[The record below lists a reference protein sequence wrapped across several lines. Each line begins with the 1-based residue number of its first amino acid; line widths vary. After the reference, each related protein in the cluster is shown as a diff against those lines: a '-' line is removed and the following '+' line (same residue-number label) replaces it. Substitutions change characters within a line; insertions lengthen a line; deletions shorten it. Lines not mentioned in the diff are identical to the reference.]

1 MRGCSRGVS
10 FCPVESSFAICYH
23 PCSIETMTSPNTL
36 QFHNKTLWAKT
47 TDRTDTADGF
57 PLHTHLADV
66 TGMVDWVIARWVSPD
81 TYTRLSN
88 TLGCD
93 LSTVVKFCAAAH
105 DLGKASPF
113 FQHCVPHLA
122 VGLPDKEL
130 AETYVPHS
138 IISAKTLRGF
148 LTDRGFTRAARTGF
162 ELVVAGHHG
171 RFPTERGF
179 PAVCELESPD
189 WQDHRL
195 ELLEHVLD
203 WAEVDVD
210 EMRDVKW
217 STPLVSTVTGLVIA
231 ADWLGSNT
239 DLYPLDAE
247 TAHDYD
253 ARRERALDR
262 IDLGDVWHPHE
273 NPEVGWQ
280 RRFDLSESTE
290 LNAMQQAVLESAG
303 PGLTIVE
310 HSTGG
315 GKTAA
320 ALMAAEKIAYEQG
333 RSGIYMALPTRTV
346 ATAMYETVTDWLS
359 GDTGGSTS
367 GSSVAGLV
375 HGKAERSARF
385 AEVASGDV
393 EGVSYNEWFHHKR
406 AALMPVSVGTI
417 DHVLMCGLKTPHVV
431 LRHVGLLS
439 KVLVIDEIH
448 SSDTYMETYLK
459 TLVAWC
465 GALGVPVIALS
476 ATLSN
481 ERRQLL
487 VDAYRRG
494 QGHSSREVESA
505 GAASQITRVNE
516 LGEVSCA
523 AVPVGASSR
532 KVKCGLVG
540 SSPDIEDV
548 VATVDEHGGVVGLI
562 ADTVTR
568 AQDWYEQVA
577 RLCEGTDV
585 EIVLLHSRFTDT
597 DRAAR
602 EQDLV
607 ERCGRGGVRPDKL
620 IVVST
625 QVIEQAL
632 DIDFD
637 YMVSDVAPV
646 DALIQRAGRV
656 HRHAE
661 TRRPTVFAT
670 PRIDI
675 CGVDGAQFARGVD
688 TVYSPWMLLKTL
700 QFLRGRDEL
709 DTGRG
714 VVEAMDCVFNTADS
728 ELVTDSDIAERID
741 EAKAAHE
748 KRFSVMRALS
758 RVSML
763 PDVRGP
769 VSLMRQWSVSSTTA
783 DESVGAV
790 RLPDGS
796 VEVELVV
803 EGSVDTLRIPAWWHT
818 STGLARW
825 MTSRGAVRVEV
836 DEDGCFDLGR
846 GRLRYDSEVGL
857 HTVT

>member
-1 MRGCSRGVS
+1 M
-10 FCPVESSFAICYH
+10 A
-23 PCSIETMTSPNTL
+23 SPNTL

-47 TDRTDTADGF
+47 TDRTSDADGF
-57 PLHTHLADV
+57 ALHTHLADV

-81 TYTRLSN
+81 TYARLSGE
-88 TLGCD
+88 LGCD
-93 LSTVVKFCAAAH
+93 LSIVVKFCAAAH

-122 VGLPDKEL
+122 TGLPDKEL
-130 AETYVPHS
+130 ADTYVPHS
-138 IISAKTLRGF
+138 VISAKALRGF

-162 ELVVAGHHG
+162 EMVVAGHHG
-171 RFPTERGF
+171 RFPTESGF
-179 PAVCELESPD
+179 PAVCALEAAE
-189 WQDHRL
+189 WQEHRQV
-195 ELLEHVLD
+195 LLDHVLD

-217 STPLVSTVTGLVIA
+217 STSLVSAVTGLVIA

-239 DLYPLDAE
+239 EFFPLDAE

-262 IDLGDVWHPHE
+262 IDLGDVWHPGPH
-273 NPEVGWQ
+273 PEQGWQ
-280 RRFDLSESTE
+280 RRFDLPESTG
-290 LNAMQQAVLESAG
+290 LNAMQEAVVESAG

-320 ALMAAEKIAYEQG
+320 ALLAAEKIAYEQG
-333 RSGIYMALPTRTV
+333 RTGVYMALPTRTV
-346 ATAMYETVTDWLS
+346 ANSMYVTVTDWLS
-359 GDTGGSTS
+359 ADTRDEPVAT
-367 GSSVAGLV
+367 VAGLI
-375 HGKAERSARF
+375 HGKAESDARF
-385 AEVASGDV
+385 SEVSAHAV
-393 EGVSYNEWFHHKR
+393 HGVDFNSWFSRKKG
-406 AALMPVSVGTI
+406 LLTPVAVGTI

-494 QGHSSREVESA
+494 QGRSSHEVESA
-505 GAASQITRVNE
+505 GAASQITRVNGS
-516 LGEVSCA
+516 GEVSCA

-532 KVKCGLVG
+532 KVGCSLMG
-540 SSPDIEDV
+540 SSPDIEHV
-548 VATVDEHGGVVGLI
+548 VDTVCEHGGVVGLI

-568 AQDWYEQVA
+568 AQDWYEQVS
-577 RLCEGTDV
+577 RLCAGTDV
-585 EIVLLHSRFTDT
+585 EIVLLHSRFTDG

-620 IVVST
+620 IVIAT

-632 DIDFD
+632 DLDFD
-637 YMVSDVAPV
+637 YMVTDIAPV
-646 DALIQRAGRV
+646 DALIQRTGRI

-688 TVYSPWMLLKTL
+688 TVYSPWLLLKTL

-709 DTGRG
+709 DTGCG

-741 EAKAAHE
+741 GAKAAHE

-783 DESVGAV
+783 DEAVGAV

-796 VEVELVV
+796 AEIELVIGGV
-803 EGSVDTLRIPAWWHT
+803 VDMVRVPAWWY
-818 STGLARW
+818 SDMGIKRFVS
-825 MTSRGAVRVEV
+825 SRGVARVEV

-857 HTVT
+857 RADT

>member
-1 MRGCSRGVS
+1 
-10 FCPVESSFAICYH
+10 
-23 PCSIETMTSPNTL
+23 MTSPNAL

-66 TGMVDWVIARWVSPD
+66 PGMVDWVIARWVSPD

-138 IISAKTLRGF
+138 IISAKALRGF

-171 RFPTERGF
+171 RFPTESGF

-189 WQDHRL
+189 WQEHRL

-203 WAEVDVD
+203 WAEADVD

-273 NPEVGWQ
+273 NPEDGWQ
-280 RRFDLSESTE
+280 RRFDLPESTG

-320 ALMAAEKIAYEQG
+320 ALMAAEKIAFEQG
-333 RSGIYMALPTRTV
+333 RNGIYVALPTRTV

-359 GDTGGSTS
+359 GDTGGSAS

-417 DHVLMCGLKTPHVV
+417 DHVLMCGLKSSHVS
-431 LRHVGLLS
+431 LRHLGLMS
-439 KVLVIDEIH
+439 KVLVIDEVH

-494 QGHSSREVESA
+494 QGDSSREVEST

-516 LGEVSCA
+516 SGEVSCTT
-523 AVPVGASSR
+523 VPVGASSR

-540 SSPDIEDV
+540 SSPDIEHV
-548 VATVDEHGGVVGLI
+548 VDTVRTRGGVVGLI

-568 AQDWYEQVA
+568 AQDWYERASQ
-577 RLCEGTDV
+577 LCAGTDV

-670 PRIDI
+670 PHVDI
-675 CGVDGAQFARGVD
+675 CGVDGARFARGVD
-688 TVYSPWMLLKTL
+688 TVYSPWLLLKTL

-728 ELVTDSDIAERID
+728 ELVMDSDIAERID
-741 EAKAAHE
+741 DAKTVHE
-748 KRFSVMRALS
+748 RRFSVMRALS

-763 PDVRGP
+763 PDVSGP

-783 DESVGAV
+783 DEAVGAV

-796 VEVELVV
+796 AEIELVIGGV
-803 EGSVDTLRIPAWWHT
+803 ADMVRVPAWWY
-818 STGLARW
+818 SDMGIKRFVS
-825 MTSRGAVRVEV
+825 SRGVARVEV

-846 GRLRYDSEVGL
+846 GRVRYDAEVGL
-857 HTVT
+857 RADT

>member
-1 MRGCSRGVS
+1 
-10 FCPVESSFAICYH
+10 
-23 PCSIETMTSPNTL
+23 MTSPNTL

-47 TDRTDTADGF
+47 TDRTDAAKGF

-66 TGMVDWVIARWVSPD
+66 TGMVGWVINRWVSLD
-81 TYTRLSN
+81 TYNRISGE
-88 TLGCD
+88 LGCD
-93 LSTVVKFCAAAH
+93 LTTVVKFCAAAH

-122 VGLPDKEL
+122 VGLPDNEL

-138 IISAKTLRGF
+138 IISAKALRGF

-171 RFPTERGF
+171 RFPPESGF

-195 ELLEHVLD
+195 ELLEHVLA
-203 WAEVDVD
+203 WAEVGVD

-320 ALMAAEKIAYEQG
+320 ALMAAEKIAFEQG
-333 RSGIYMALPTRTV
+333 RNGIYVALPTRTV

-359 GDTGGSTS
+359 GDTGGSAS

-417 DHVLMCGLKTPHVV
+417 DHVLMCGLKSSHVS
-431 LRHVGLLS
+431 LRHLGLMS

-481 ERRQLL
+481 DRRQLL

-494 QGHSSREVESA
+494 QGHSSCEVESA

-516 LGEVSCA
+516 SGEVSCT

-540 SSPDIEDV
+540 SSPDIEHV
-548 VATVDEHGGVVGLI
+548 VDTVRTRGGVVGLI

-568 AQDWYEQVA
+568 AQDWYERASQ
-577 RLCEGTDV
+577 LCAGTDV

-607 ERCGRGGVRPDKL
+607 SRCGRGGVRPDKMV
-620 IVVST
+620 VVST

-632 DIDFD
+632 DLDFD
-637 YMVSDVAPV
+637 YMVTDIAPV
-646 DALIQRAGRV
+646 DALIQRTGRI

-675 CGVDGAQFARGVD
+675 CGVDGARFARGVD
-688 TVYSPWMLLKTL
+688 TVYSPWLLLKTL

-709 DTGRG
+709 DTGCG

-728 ELVTDSDIAERID
+728 ELVTDSDIAECID
-741 EAKAAHE
+741 DAKTVHE

-783 DESVGAV
+783 DEAVGAV

-796 VEVELVV
+796 AEIELVIGGV
-803 EGSVDTLRIPAWWHT
+803 VDMVRVPAWWY
-818 STGLARW
+818 SDMGIKRFVS
-825 MTSRGAVRVEV
+825 SRGVARVEV

-857 HTVT
+857 RADT

>member
-1 MRGCSRGVS
+1 
-10 FCPVESSFAICYH
+10 
-23 PCSIETMTSPNTL
+23 MTSPNTL

-66 TGMVDWVIARWVSPD
+66 TGMVGWVIDRWVSPG
-81 TYTRLSN
+81 TYDRLSSE
-88 TLGCD
+88 LGCD
-93 LSTVVKFCAAAH
+93 LTTIVKFCAAAH

-130 AETYVPHS
+130 ADTYVPHS
-138 IISAKTLRGF
+138 IISAKALRGY
-148 LTDRGFTRAARTGF
+148 LTNRGFSRAARRGF

-171 RFPTERGF
+171 RFPTESGF

-189 WQDHRL
+189 WQEHRL

-253 ARRERALDR
+253 TRRERALDR

-320 ALMAAEKIAYEQG
+320 ALMAAEKIAFEQG
-333 RSGIYMALPTRTV
+333 RTGVYVALPTRTV

-393 EGVSYNEWFHHKR
+393 EGVSYKEWFHHKR
-406 AALMPVSVGTI
+406 AALMPVAVGTV
-417 DHVLMCGLKTPHVV
+417 DHVLMCGLKSSHVS
-431 LRHVGLLS
+431 LRHVGLMS

-459 TLVAWC
+459 ALLSWC

-476 ATLSN
+476 ATVSD

-487 VDAYRRG
+487 VDAYRHG
-494 QGHSSREVESA
+494 QGHVARKVSWE
-505 GAASQITRVNE
+505 GAASQITRVTE
-516 LGEVSCA
+516 TGEVSCA
-523 AVPVGASSR
+523 AVPAGASSR
-532 KVKCGLVG
+532 KVECGLVG
-540 SSPDIEDV
+540 LEPDIEGV
-548 VATVDEHGGVVGLI
+548 VATVNEHGGVVGLI

-568 AQDWYEQVA
+568 AQDWYERASQ
-577 RLCEGTDV
+577 LCAGTDV
-585 EIVLLHSRFTDT
+585 EIVLLHSRFTDS
-597 DRAAR
+597 DRAVR

-607 ERCGRGGVRPDKL
+607 SRCGRGGVRPDKL

-646 DALIQRAGRV
+646 DALIQRVGRV

-688 TVYSPWMLLKTL
+688 TVYSPWLLLKTA
-700 QFLRGRDEL
+700 QFLRGRDTL
-709 DTGRG
+709 DTGCG
-714 VVEAMDCVFNTADS
+714 VVEAMGCVFNTADTD
-728 ELVTDSDIAERID
+728 LVFDSDIAERID
-741 EAKAAHE
+741 DAKAVHK

-763 PDVRGP
+763 PDVSGP

-803 EGSVDTLRIPAWWHT
+803 GGSVDTLRIPAWWHT

>member
-1 MRGCSRGVS
+1 
-10 FCPVESSFAICYH
+10 
-23 PCSIETMTSPNTL
+23 MTSPNTL

-47 TDRTDTADGF
+47 TDRTLAARGF

-66 TGMVDWVIARWVSPD
+66 TGMVDWVIDRWVSPG
-81 TYTRLSN
+81 TYDRLSSE
-88 TLGCD
+88 LGCD
-93 LSTVVKFCAAAH
+93 LAVVTKLCAAAH
-105 DLGKASPF
+105 DLGKSSPF

-122 VGLPDKEL
+122 DGLPDKEL
-130 AETYVPHS
+130 ADTYVPHS
-138 IISAKTLRGF
+138 TISAKALRGY
-148 LTDRGFTRAARTGF
+148 LTDRGFSRAARRGF

-171 RFPTERGF
+171 RFPTESGF
-179 PAVCELESPD
+179 PAACELEATE
-189 WQDHRL
+189 WQEHRQV
-195 ELLEHVLD
+195 LLEHVLD

-217 STPLVSTVTGLVIA
+217 SPSLVSAVTGLVIA

-494 QGHSSREVESA
+494 QGRSSHEVESA

-516 LGEVSCA
+516 SGEVSCT
-523 AVPVGASSR
+523 AVSAGTSSR
-532 KVKCGLVG
+532 KVKCKFVG
-540 SSPDIEDV
+540 SSPDIEHV
-548 VATVDEHGGVVGLI
+548 VNTVRTHGGVVGLI

-646 DALIQRAGRV
+646 DALIQRVGRV

-700 QFLRGRDEL
+700 QFLRDRDTL
-709 DTGRG
+709 DTGCG

-728 ELVTDSDIAERID
+728 ELVMDSDIAERID
-741 EAKAAHE
+741 DAKTVHE

-783 DESVGAV
+783 DEAVGAV

-796 VEVELVV
+796 AEIELVIDGV
-803 EGSVDTLRIPAWWHT
+803 VDMVRVPAWWY
-818 STGLARW
+818 SDMGIKRFVS
-825 MTSRGAVRVEV
+825 SRGVVRVEV

-857 HTVT
+857 RPDT